1 MSAHIHYKLLVG
13 VFALAML
20 ASPAVLPDELTARV
34 QKDLVTLGYD
44 PGNIDGEVTT
54 ETTIAIAKFQAERDI
69 PVNGE
74 VSPLLAGVLAAEID
88 KQRSGAAT
96 ATTAQVAATRTP
108 EEIEAAQDECLRDA
122 IAKAQQKR
130 KKRRGFGKLVSAVS
144 RTASQVGS
152 DDIADTARGV
162 NMASA
167 TSADLSQAAE
177 DLGLSE
183 DEIAACQNLQ

>member
-1 MSAHIHYKLLVG
+1 MSAHIQYKLIAG

-20 ASPAVLPDELTARV
+20 ASPAALPDELTARV

-44 PGNIDGEVTT
+44 PGNINGEVTT
-54 ETTIAIAKFQAERDI
+54 ETTIAIAKFEAERDI
-69 PVNGE
+69 PVTGE
-74 VSPLLAGVLAAEID
+74 ISPLLAGVLAAEVD
-88 KQRSGAAT
+88 KQRSGTAT
-96 ATTAQVAATRTP
+96 ATAAQVATTKTP
-108 EEIEAAQDECLRDA
+108 EEIKAAQDGCLRDA
-122 IAKAQQKR
+122 IAKAQEKR

-183 DEIAACQNLQ
+183 DQIAACQNLQ

>member
-1 MSAHIHYKLLVG
+1 MSAHIQYKLLAG

-44 PGNIDGEVTT
+44 PGNINGEATT

-69 PVNGE
+69 PVTGE
-74 VSPLLAGVLAAEID
+74 ISPLLAGVLAAEVD

-96 ATTAQVAATRTP
+96 VTTAQVAATKTP
-108 EEIEAAQDECLRDA
+108 EEIKAAQDGCLRDA
-122 IAKAQQKR
+122 IAKAQEKR

-167 TSADLSQAAE
+167 TTADLSQAAE

>member
-1 MSAHIHYKLLVG
+1 MSAHIQYKLIAG

-20 ASPAVLPDELTARV
+20 ASPAALPDELTARV

-44 PGNIDGEVTT
+44 PGNINGEATT

-69 PVNGE
+69 PVTGE
-74 VSPLLAGVLAAEID
+74 ISPLLAGVLAAEVD

-96 ATTAQVAATRTP
+96 ATAAQVATTKTP
-108 EEIEAAQDECLRDA
+108 EEIKAAQDGCLRDA
-122 IAKAQQKR
+122 IAKAQEKR

-183 DEIAACQNLQ
+183 DQIAACQNLQ

>member
-1 MSAHIHYKLLVG
+1 MSAHIQYKLIAG

-20 ASPAVLPDELTARV
+20 ASPAALPDELTARV

-44 PGNIDGEVTT
+44 PGNINGEVTT
-54 ETTIAIAKFQAERDI
+54 ETTIAIAKFEAERDI
-69 PVNGE
+69 PVTGE
-74 VSPLLAGVLAAEID
+74 ISPLLAGVLAAEVD
-88 KQRSGAAT
+88 KQRSGTAT
-96 ATTAQVAATRTP
+96 ATAAQVATTKTP
-108 EEIEAAQDECLRDA
+108 EEIKAAQDGCLRDA
-122 IAKAQQKR
+122 ITKAQEKR

-183 DEIAACQNLQ
+183 DQIAACQNLQ